1 MLLAETSFRNA
12 DKTVHTTSSASA
24 ASVDGELAELL
35 PLVRAVIA
43 AVLGDARDHPD
54 VEDGASETMRRG
66 VEGKVRLRPGEPLKP
81 WVVGIA
87 RHVALDVLRAR
98 KRGNQRRAR
107 EPSRD
112 EGDDRPPLYEEL
124 PDPSPSPFE
133 RFAKA
138 QEQDKIRKAMND
150 LPEGQRKALTMFHLD
165 GLGYQEIAGRLDVP
179 LGTVATW
186 VTRGRKAVAL
196 ALRDPAREEGEDAS

>member
-1 MLLAETSFRNA
+1 MLLAGTSFRDA
-12 DKTVHTTSSASA
+12 DKNVHPTSSASIEA
-24 ASVDGELAELL
+24 ELAELL

-43 AVLGDARDHPD
+43 AVLGDDRDHPD

-98 KRGNQRRAR
+98 KRRNQRRAH
-107 EPSRD
+107 EPIRD
-112 EGDDRPPLYEEL
+112 DVDDRPPLYEEL

-150 LPEGQRKALTMFHLD
+150 LPEGQRRALTMFHLD
-165 GLGYQEIAGRLDVP
+165 GLGYQEIAGKLDVP

-186 VTRGRKAVAL
+186 VARGRKAVAL
-196 ALRDPAREEGEDAS
+196 ALRDPALGIEEAS

>member
-1 MLLAETSFRNA
+1 MLLAGTSFRDA
-12 DKTVHTTSSASA
+12 DKTVHPTSSASIE
-24 ASVDGELAELL
+24 GELAELL

-43 AVLGDARDHPD
+43 AVLGDDRDHPD

-66 VEGKVRLRPGEPLKP
+66 VEGKARLRPGEPLKP

-98 KRGNQRRAR
+98 KRQNQRRAR
-107 EPSRD
+107 EPIRD
-112 EGDDRPPLYEEL
+112 EADDRPPLYEEL
-124 PDPSPSPFE
+124 PDAAPSPFE

-138 QEQDKIRKAMND
+138 QEHEKIRKAMNE

-165 GLGYQEIAGRLDVP
+165 GLGYQEIAGKLDVP

-196 ALRDPAREEGEDAS
+196 ALRDPTQEIEEAS

>member
-1 MLLAETSFRNA
+1 MLLAGTPLRDA
-12 DKTVHTTSSASA
+12 DKTVHSSSPDPI
-24 ASVDGELAELL
+24 DGELAALL

-43 AVLGDARDHPD
+43 AVLAEDRDHPD

-66 VEGKVRLRPGEPLKP
+66 VEGKARLRPGEPLKP

-87 RHVALDVLRAR
+87 RHVALDVLRSR

-107 EPSRD
+107 EPIRD
-112 EGDDRPPLYEEL
+112 EGEDRPPLYEEL
-124 PDPSPSPFE
+124 PDPSPNPFE

-138 QEQDKIRKAMND
+138 QEHDKIRRAMND

-165 GLGYQEIAGRLDVP
+165 GLGYQEIAGKLDVP

-186 VTRGRKAVAL
+186 VARGRRAVSL
-196 ALRDPAREEGEDAS
+196 ALRNPDSNGPHEGDAS